1 MLVEFALEIGR
12 AVNIVMVRGLTTAGD
27 VWFPVTVG
35 IFSQWLVAVLGG
47 WALGDLLG
55 LGLVGIWIAM
65 ACDEGL
71 RGALFVVRF
80 RRGTWRE
87 KAAGGITAGL
97 RPGKERTIQWNGT
110 NRRLRDCW
118 QWSAGGVAFFWVLQ
132 NLWALV
138 GAVGW
143 LLGILAPFLLGG
155 AIAFILNVPMRAI
168 ERNLMPRAK
177 AAARFRRPW
186 RWC

>member
-1 MLVEFALEIGR
+1 MEEVNRRVWSTVRIALVVSELLTLLIFLFCDPIYNLFTTDPAIHALGRQIVLVEFALEIGR

-80 RRGTWRE
+80 RRGTWR
-87 KAAGGITAGL
+87 K
-97 RPGKERTIQWNGT
+97 K
-110 NRRLRDCW
+110 RL
-118 QWSAGGVAFFWVLQ
+118 V
-132 NLWALV
+132 
-138 GAVGW
+138 
-143 LLGILAPFLLGG
+143 
-155 AIAFILNVPMRAI
+155 
-168 ERNLMPRAK
+168 E
-177 AAARFRRPW
+177 
-186 RWC
+186 

>member
-1 MLVEFALEIGR
+1 MLANVAYVYAIAVAQATQILLGYLLGARRLEEVNRRVWSTVRIALVVSELLTLLIFLFCDPIYNLFTTDPAIHALGRQIVLVEFALEIGR

-80 RRGTWRE
+80 RRGTWR
-87 KAAGGITAGL
+87 K
-97 RPGKERTIQWNGT
+97 K
-110 NRRLRDCW
+110 RL
-118 QWSAGGVAFFWVLQ
+118 V
-132 NLWALV
+132 
-138 GAVGW
+138 
-143 LLGILAPFLLGG
+143 
-155 AIAFILNVPMRAI
+155 
-168 ERNLMPRAK
+168 E
-177 AAARFRRPW
+177 
-186 RWC
+186 

>member
-1 MLVEFALEIGR
+1 MPSPWPRPPRSCWGICWARRLEEVNRRVWSTVRIALVVSELLTLLIFLFCDPIYNLFTTDPAIHALGRQIVLVEFALEIGR

-27 VWFPVTVG
+27 VWFPVMVG

-80 RRGTWRE
+80 RRGTWR
-87 KAAGGITAGL
+87 K
-97 RPGKERTIQWNGT
+97 K
-110 NRRLRDCW
+110 RL
-118 QWSAGGVAFFWVLQ
+118 V
-132 NLWALV
+132 
-138 GAVGW
+138 
-143 LLGILAPFLLGG
+143 
-155 AIAFILNVPMRAI
+155 
-168 ERNLMPRAK
+168 E
-177 AAARFRRPW
+177 
-186 RWC
+186 